1 MMSAASTAPSADGG
15 VAAGPGG
22 DPAVGGVTR
31 AEGTAG
37 TAGGA
42 PRRRKHRDDTRLALL
57 FILPASIG
65 LLVFLVWPLLTG
77 LYYSL
82 TEYSIL
88 TPPKWVGLENYANML
103 SDPVFWQSLRVTVLY
118 VVINIGVQTVLALL
132 IAVLMQ
138 RLTQNTWLRSLVLTP
153 YLVSNVVAAIVFLW
167 LLDSQLGI
175 VNLILQG
182 IGFDPIAF
190 WANEKWVIP
199 TIALVNVWRHMG
211 YTALLLFAGL
221 QSIPE
226 QLYEAA
232 RTEGAGEWQLFR
244 RITLP
249 LLRPI
254 LALVLIMSIIGSFQ
268 VFDTVSV
275 TTQGGPSD
283 ASKVLQMYIYE
294 NAFGQYQFGYASAL
308 SVALLVILMV
318 ITFAQYFLTRAG
330 QSDLD

>member
-1 MMSAASTAPSADGG
+1 MSTITPEAGRAPGSTP
-15 VAAGPGG
+15 V
-22 DPAVGGVTR
+22 PA
-31 AEGTAG
+31 
-37 TAGGA
+37 
-42 PRRRKHRDDTRLALL
+42 RRRRRRDDTRLALQ
-57 FILPASIG
+57 FILPAAVG

-82 TEYSIL
+82 TEYAIL
-88 TPPKWVGLENYANML
+88 TPPQWVGLENYRAML
-103 SDPVFWQSLRVTVLY
+103 TDPVFWKSLRVTVLY
-118 VVINIGVQTVLALL
+118 VVINIGVQTVVALL

-138 RLTQNTWLRSLVLTP
+138 RLTRSTWLRSLVLAP

-167 LLDSQLGI
+167 MLDSQLGI
-175 VNLILQG
+175 VNIALQAV
-182 IGFDPIAF
+182 GFDPISF
-190 WANEKWVIP
+190 WANETWVIP
-199 TIALVNVWRHMG
+199 TVALVNVWRHMG

-226 QLYEAA
+226 QLYEAG
-232 RTEGAGEWQLFR
+232 RTEGAGEIQLFR

-254 LALVLIMSIIGSFQ
+254 LALVLIMTVIGSFQ

-308 SVALLVILMV
+308 SVALLVILMI

>member
-1 MMSAASTAPSADGG
+1 MSTATTS
-15 VAAGPGG
+15 
-22 DPAVGGVTR
+22 TR
-31 AEGTAG
+31 SVPTR
-37 TAGGA
+37 
-42 PRRRKHRDDTRLALL
+42 RRRKDDTKLALL
-57 FILPASIG
+57 FIAPASVG

-77 LYYSL
+77 IYYSF
-82 TEYSIL
+82 TEYTTL
-88 TPPKWVGLENYANML
+88 TPPQWVGLENYSRLLA
-103 SDPVFWQSLRVTVLY
+103 DPIFWTSLRVTVLY
-118 VVINIGVQTVLALL
+118 VAINIGVQTVVALV

-138 RLTQNTWLRSLVLTP
+138 RLTQSTVLRSLVLAP

-167 LLDSQLGI
+167 ILDTQMGVFNI
-175 VNLILQG
+175 FLQW

-190 WANEKWVIP
+190 WASETWVIP
-199 TIALVNVWRHMG
+199 TVALVNVWRHMG

-221 QSIPE
+221 QSIPAF
-226 QLYEAA
+226 LYEAA
-232 RTEGAGEWQLFR
+232 RTEGAGEITMFR

-254 LALVLIMSIIGSFQ
+254 LALVLIMTIIGSFQ

-275 TTQGGPSD
+275 TTQGGPAD

-294 NAFGQYQFGYASAL
+294 NAFAQYEFGYASAL

-318 ITFAQYFLTRAG
+318 ITFAQYWMSRAG

>member
-1 MMSAASTAPSADGG
+1 MSTATTSTRSA
-15 VAAGPGG
+15 P
-22 DPAVGGVTR
+22 TR
-31 AEGTAG
+31 
-37 TAGGA
+37 
-42 PRRRKHRDDTRLALL
+42 RRRKDDTKLALL
-57 FILPASIG
+57 FIAPASVG

-82 TEYSIL
+82 TEYTTL
-88 TPPKWVGLENYANML
+88 TPPTWVGLENYRRLLA
-103 SDPVFWQSLRVTVLY
+103 DPVFWNSLKVTVLY
-118 VVINIGVQTVLALL
+118 VLINIGVQTVVALV

-138 RLTQNTWLRSLVLTP
+138 RLTQSTVLRSLVLAP

-167 LLDSQLGI
+167 ILDTQLGI
-175 VNLILQG
+175 FNILLQW

-190 WANEKWVIP
+190 WASETWVIP
-199 TIALVNVWRHMG
+199 TVALVNVWRHMG

-221 QSIPE
+221 QSIPAH
-226 QLYEAA
+226 LYEAA
-232 RTEGAGEWQLFR
+232 RTEGAGEIAMFR

-254 LALVLIMSIIGSFQ
+254 LALVLIMTIIGSFQ
-268 VFDTVSV
+268 VFDTISV
-275 TTQGGPSD
+275 TTQGGPAD

-294 NAFGQYQFGYASAL
+294 NAFAQYEFGYASAL

-318 ITFAQYFLTRAG
+318 ITFAQYWMSRAG

>member
-1 MMSAASTAPSADGG
+1 MSTATTSTRSA
-15 VAAGPGG
+15 P
-22 DPAVGGVTR
+22 TR
-31 AEGTAG
+31 
-37 TAGGA
+37 
-42 PRRRKHRDDTRLALL
+42 RRRKDDTKLALL
-57 FILPASIG
+57 FIAPASLG

-82 TEYSIL
+82 TEYTTL
-88 TPPKWVGLENYANML
+88 TPPTWVGLENYSRL
-103 SDPVFWQSLRVTVLY
+103 LTDPVFWNSLKVTVLY
-118 VVINIGVQTVLALL
+118 VVINIGVQTVVALV

-138 RLTQNTWLRSLVLTP
+138 RLTQSTVLRSLVLAP

-167 LLDSQLGI
+167 ILDTQLGI
-175 VNLILQG
+175 FNIFLQW

-190 WANEKWVIP
+190 WASETWVIP
-199 TIALVNVWRHMG
+199 TVALVNVWRHMG

-221 QSIPE
+221 QSIPTF
-226 QLYEAA
+226 LYEAA
-232 RTEGAGEWQLFR
+232 RTEGAGEITMFR

-254 LALVLIMSIIGSFQ
+254 LALVLIMTIIGSFQ
-268 VFDTVSV
+268 VFDTISV
-275 TTQGGPSD
+275 TTQGGPAD

-294 NAFGQYQFGYASAL
+294 KAFAQYEFGYASAL

-318 ITFAQYFLTRAG
+318 ITFAQYWMSRAG

>member
-1 MMSAASTAPSADGG
+1 MSAASTAGSVD
-15 VAAGPGG
+15 AGPRR
-22 DPAVGGVTR
+22 PAG
-31 AEGTAG
+31 
-37 TAGGA
+37 
-42 PRRRKHRDDTRLALL
+42 RRKKRDDTRLALL
-57 FILPASIG
+57 FILPAGIG

-77 LYYSL
+77 LYFSL

-88 TPPKWVGLENYANML
+88 TPPKWVGLENYTTML
-103 SDPVFWQSLRVTVLY
+103 SDPVFWKSLRVTVLY
-118 VVINIGVQTVLALL
+118 VAINIGVQTVLALL

-138 RLTQNTWLRSLVLTP
+138 RLTQSTWLRSLVLTP

-175 VNLILQG
+175 VNLLLQAV
-182 IGFDPIAF
+182 GFDPVSF
-190 WANEKWVIP
+190 WASETWVIP
-199 TIALVNVWRHMG
+199 TVALVNVWRHMG

-232 RTEGAGEWQLFR
+232 RTEGAGEIQLFR

-254 LALVLIMSIIGSFQ
+254 LALVLIMTVIGSFQ
-268 VFDTVSV
+268 VFDTISV

-294 NAFGQYQFGYASAL
+294 NAFGQYNFGYASAL
-308 SVALLVILMV
+308 SVALLVILMI

>member
-1 MMSAASTAPSADGG
+1 MSTTTPEATRTPGARPAP
-15 VAAGPGG
+15 
-22 DPAVGGVTR
+22 
-31 AEGTAG
+31 
-37 TAGGA
+37 
-42 PRRRKHRDDTRLALL
+42 PRRRHRDDTRLALL
-57 FILPASIG
+57 FILPASVG
-65 LLVFLVWPLLTG
+65 LLVFLVWPLITG
-77 LYYSL
+77 LYYSF
-82 TEYSIL
+82 TEYAIL
-88 TPPKWVGLENYANML
+88 TPAQWVGLENYRTML
-103 SDPVFWQSLRVTVLY
+103 TDPVFWKSLRVTVLY
-118 VVINIGVQTVLALL
+118 VLINIGVQTVVALL

-138 RLTQNTWLRSLVLTP
+138 RLTQSTWLRSIVLAP

-167 LLDSQLGI
+167 MLDSQLGI
-175 VNLILQG
+175 VNIALQA
-182 IGFDPIAF
+182 IGFDPVSF
-190 WANEKWVIP
+190 WASETWVIP
-199 TIALVNVWRHMG
+199 TVALVNVWRHMG

-268 VFDTVSV
+268 VFDTISV

-294 NAFGQYQFGYASAL
+294 NAFAQYQFGYASAL
-308 SVALLVILMV
+308 SVALLVILV
-318 ITFAQYFLTRAG
+318 IFTFAQYFLSRAG
-330 QSDLD
+330 ESDLD

>member
-1 MMSAASTAPSADGG
+1 MSTATTSTRSA
-15 VAAGPGG
+15 P
-22 DPAVGGVTR
+22 TR
-31 AEGTAG
+31 
-37 TAGGA
+37 
-42 PRRRKHRDDTRLALL
+42 RRRKDDTKLALL
-57 FILPASIG
+57 FIAPASLG

-77 LYYSL
+77 LYYSF
-82 TEYSIL
+82 TQYTTL
-88 TPPKWVGLENYANML
+88 TPPEWVGLANYTRL
-103 SDPVFWQSLRVTVLY
+103 LQDPVFWTSLRVTVLY
-118 VVINIGVQTVLALL
+118 VVINIGVQTVVALV

-138 RLTQNTWLRSLVLTP
+138 RLTQSTVLRSLVLAP

-167 LLDSQLGI
+167 ILDTQLGI
-175 VNLILQG
+175 FNILLQW

-190 WANEKWVIP
+190 WASETWVIP
-199 TIALVNVWRHMG
+199 TVALVNVWRHMG

-221 QSIPE
+221 QSIPAH
-226 QLYEAA
+226 LYEAA
-232 RTEGAGEWQLFR
+232 RTEGAGEITMFR

-254 LALVLIMSIIGSFQ
+254 LALVLIMTIIGSFQ

-275 TTQGGPSD
+275 TTQGGPAD

-294 NAFGQYQFGYASAL
+294 NAFAQYEFGYASAL

-318 ITFAQYFLTRAG
+318 ITFAQYWMSRAG